1 MSKQGADK
9 SKRPQAGYALG
20 LLGTTTFFYQLDRN
34 AIYVTQELIKIEFGL
49 TDTQL
54 GVLTGVAY
62 GVANGLLGLPLGW
75 LIDRVVRKNF
85 LGAIVT
91 LWSVLTALCGL
102 TTSYFQFLL
111 ARVGVGAA
119 ESGGTPTS
127 LSLISDLY
135 PPEQRSSRL
144 AWMSTGYSIGTL
156 VSFLLGGFLA
166 AQFGWRAV
174 FLCFGIPG
182 GVLGLLILFTMREP
196 SRRDAQAQSAPSI
209 REFFPTAW
217 SLVRRPGLRL
227 LYLGVVLNSI
237 NAAGVF
243 SWWASFMMRIHGLS
257 VEIVGLIGTIVLGL
271 AGIAGMISAGFLA
284 DRARSR
290 RLGGPLY
297 LLAAVALVCFSAS
310 TVAIWTS
317 SVPLMIVAL
326 FFAGGTVGIY
336 IGPGNAV
343 ISEIAPANARGMA
356 FAIPVIIT
364 NLVGVTIGPLL
375 VGYLSD
381 LAASFGTRVEPLRL
395 AMFTVSLLQ
404 IIVIIIYLRAG
415 RWRDRTGLPQDR
427 DLQII

>member
-1 MSKQGADK
+1 MSRQDTGTEAY
-9 SKRPQAGYALG
+9 PQAGYALL
-20 LLGTTTFFYQLDRN
+20 LLGAATFLYQLDRN
-34 AIYVTQELIKIEFGL
+34 AIYVTQELIKIEFQL

-62 GVANGLLGLPLGW
+62 GVANGLCGLPLGW
-75 LIDRVVRKNF
+75 LIDRVVRKKL
-85 LGAIVT
+85 LGTIVT
-91 LWSVLTALCGL
+91 VWSVLTALCGL
-102 TTSYFQFLL
+102 TTNYIQFLL
-111 ARVGVGAA
+111 ARAGVGAA

-135 PPEQRSSRL
+135 PPEQRSSRV
-144 AWMSTGYSIGTL
+144 AWMSTGYSVGTL
-156 VSFLLGGFLA
+156 VSFLIGGFIA
-166 AQFGWRAV
+166 AEFGWRAV

-182 GVLGLLILFTMREP
+182 VLLGALILFTMREP
-196 SRRDAQAQSAPSI
+196 ERKAAQVRSAPSL

-257 VEIVGLIGTIVLGL
+257 VEVVGLIGTFVLG
-271 AGIAGMISAGFLA
+271 ISGMVGMLSAGFLA

-297 LLAAVALVCFSAS
+297 LLSGVAVICFTA
-310 TVAIWTS
+310 TAIAIWTP
-317 SVPLMIVAL
+317 SVPVMVVAL
-326 FFAGGTVGIY
+326 FFAGGTVGVY

-343 ISEIAPANARGMA
+343 ISEVAPPHARGMA

-375 VGYLSD
+375 VGFLSD
-381 LAASFGTRVEPLRL
+381 HAKALGTQVEPLRI

-404 IIVIIIYLRAG
+404 ILVILIYLRAG
-415 RWRDRTGLPQDR
+415 RWRDRTGLPDEMPHA
-427 DLQII
+427 